1 MTAQL
6 RAEFRKMRT
15 TRTNF
20 GLLLGLVVLVLLGVM
35 GGSFGS
41 ESDLSSPENQRE
53 VIGNGAFAAAFAALI
68 GLMAMTSEF
77 RHGTIRATFLFTPAR
92 TQSGDR
98 EGAGQHRR
106 RPRLRFCSARLS
118 RSESASR

>member
-41 ESDLSSPENQRE
+41 EW
-53 VIGNGAFAAAFAALI
+53 
-68 GLMAMTSEF
+68 TS
-77 RHGTIRATFLFTPAR
+77 
-92 TQSGDR
+92 
-98 EGAGQHRR
+98 RR
-106 RPRLRFCSARLS
+106 RRISAR
-118 RSESASR
+118 